1 MATTKT
7 QKRVALVL
15 QRLAE
20 MAAQSNDDAKII
32 SYALEDMLLGITQ
45 DDGFGTEG
53 QCDPRG
59 DGREGQWSMSRV
71 QGIDG

>member
-20 MAAQSNDDAKII
+20 MADQSNDDAKII
-32 SYALEDMLLGITQ
+32 AYALEDMLLGIAQ
-45 DDGFGTEG
+45 DDGFGTEC

-59 DGREGQWSMSRV
+59 DGR
-71 QGIDG
+71 